1 MNLHLTTTKKEGT
14 KESKVIFSKNNLEDS
29 SLSKLLKKNQLV
41 QMPIQIKCMR
51 HIRLF
56 PTLG

>member
-1 MNLHLTTTKKEGT
+1 
-14 KESKVIFSKNNLEDS
+14 
-29 SLSKLLKKNQLV
+29 LLKKNQLV

-56 PTLG
+56 PTLGWWKTWLFKTLAN